1 MLIYLIRHGE
11 TTGDVEDRYGG
22 DYDDHLTDKG
32 RGQAEKLARKLKDK
46 DVEIIFASSLI
57 RAQETAS
64 ILQKKLKVEIK
75 TVKEIRERNLYGILT
90 GMVKSEAKEKYPNL
104 VERLKN
110 TQDTIEGA
118 ESWESFVKRI
128 MDSLLEIAN
137 MKYQTVAIVTHGGP
151 IRRIF
156 GEFLE
161 IRKEIT
167 EIKIADCAYAVL
179 EYKDGKFNLK
189 EKVGIEFVK

>member
-151 IRRIF
+151 IRRVF